1 MIPEEKWKQY
11 GLPDA
16 EIKGIVV
23 HNTNNQS
30 WSAERLEKWLSE
42 ECTTSQGCHFLVDHK
57 GVRQVMPLDWSVF
70 STGHG
75 YDFGNLHC
83 IAIEICSNPSNDLY
97 LAGQSKAIDLIEE
110 LMARFNLTK
119 DDIYFHRDF
128 QPNVNCPA
136 QVLKLYGNKS
146 NFIALLKGEKNELVD
161 NNTDD

>member
-1 MIPEEKWKQY
+1 MIPKDKWKQY

-57 GVRQVMPLDWSVF
+57 EVRQVMPLDWSVF

-83 IAIEICSNPSNDLY
+83 IAIEIVSNPSNTLY
-97 LAGQSKAIDLIEE
+97 LKGQERAIELIKSLIQRLNSILSIVTSSAAALGVGARKSATKSKI
-110 LMARFNLTK
+110 
-119 DDIYFHRDF
+119 
-128 QPNVNCPA
+128 
-136 QVLKLYGNKS
+136 LKS
-146 NFIALLKGEKNELVD
+146 VS
-161 NNTDD
+161 